1 MRTTDF
7 AKHLT
12 AFFTEYLIGE
22 RGVSPN
28 TIRSYS
34 ESFSLLLNFLDE
46 QANIKADN
54 LRLEH
59 ITRKTVLNFL
69 DWLQDTK
76 KSSNA
81 TRNQRLAALRSF
93 CTYMQYEDVKR
104 LEQWQEI
111 LSIKVKT
118 HEKRSVNYLSIDGIR
133 LLLAQIPINTKKGRR
148 DLALISLLYDSGAR
162 VQELIDLTPASLKL
176 EKPCHVTLF
185 GKGRKKRIVPLQDEQ
200 VNLLRSYM
208 EENRLDLSGFNQ
220 RPLFF
225 NSCGRKLTNSG
236 ISYILNNYINHAR
249 IQNPELIPEKIS
261 PHTLRHSKAMHLL
274 QAGVNLVYIRD
285 ILGHVSIQTTE
296 IYARADSKQKRE
308 ALESAYVN
316 MIPNDITECS
326 WEKDQELK
334 ILLKNLSK

>member
-1 MRTTDF
+1 MKTTDF

-46 QANIKADN
+46 QVNIKADN

-118 HEKRSVNYLSIDGIR
+118 HEKRSVNYLSIDGIK
-133 LLLAQIPINTKKGRR
+133 LLLAQIPINTKNWC
-148 DLALISLLYDSGAR
+148 SGTYMETQKYFTMKICR
-162 VQELIDLTPASLKL
+162 EH
-176 EKPCHVTLF
+176 C
-185 GKGRKKRIVPLQDEQ
+185 KKREMVVQWRAKEQGVPL
-200 VNLLRSYM
+200 
-208 EENRLDLSGFNQ
+208 
-220 RPLFF
+220 
-225 NSCGRKLTNSG
+225 
-236 ISYILNNYINHAR
+236 
-249 IQNPELIPEKIS
+249 
-261 PHTLRHSKAMHLL
+261 
-274 QAGVNLVYIRD
+274 
-285 ILGHVSIQTTE
+285 
-296 IYARADSKQKRE
+296 
-308 ALESAYVN
+308 
-316 MIPNDITECS
+316 IT
-326 WEKDQELK
+326 D
-334 ILLKNLSK
+334 

>member
-1 MRTTDF
+1 MKTTDF

-46 QANIKADN
+46 QVNIKADN

-118 HEKRSVNYLSIDGIR
+118 HEKRSVNYLSIDGIK
-133 LLLAQIPINTKKGRR
+133 LLKTTNIHKKPDNRKP
-148 DLALISLLYDSGAR
+148 DCAR
-162 VQELIDLTPASLKL
+162 
-176 EKPCHVTLF
+176 F
-185 GKGRKKRIVPLQDEQ
+185 GKGFRQRKARSSDRAFRKKQDGMPALFGRIF
-200 VNLLRSYM
+200 S
-208 EENRLDLSGFNQ
+208 
-220 RPLFF
+220 
-225 NSCGRKLTNSG
+225 
-236 ISYILNNYINHAR
+236 
-249 IQNPELIPEKIS
+249 
-261 PHTLRHSKAMHLL
+261 
-274 QAGVNLVYIRD
+274 
-285 ILGHVSIQTTE
+285 
-296 IYARADSKQKRE
+296 
-308 ALESAYVN
+308 
-316 MIPNDITECS
+316 
-326 WEKDQELK
+326 
-334 ILLKNLSK
+334 

>member
-93 CTYMQYEDVKR
+93 GTY
-104 LEQWQEI
+104 
-111 LSIKVKT
+111 T
-118 HEKRSVNYLSIDGIR
+118 
-133 LLLAQIPINTKKGRR
+133 
-148 DLALISLLYDSGAR
+148 ALVISL
-162 VQELIDLTPASLKL
+162 
-176 EKPCHVTLF
+176 
-185 GKGRKKRIVPLQDEQ
+185 RIYHFRMV
-200 VNLLRSYM
+200 
-208 EENRLDLSGFNQ
+208 
-220 RPLFF
+220 
-225 NSCGRKLTNSG
+225 C
-236 ISYILNNYINHAR
+236 
-249 IQNPELIPEKIS
+249 
-261 PHTLRHSKAMHLL
+261 
-274 QAGVNLVYIRD
+274 
-285 ILGHVSIQTTE
+285 
-296 IYARADSKQKRE
+296 
-308 ALESAYVN
+308 
-316 MIPNDITECS
+316 
-326 WEKDQELK
+326 
-334 ILLKNLSK
+334 